1 MRPLSF
7 LAVVLPLALAA
18 PQRDRTFTLT
28 CLGPTCTY
36 YPPTVVTIP
45 TTMPGGQPIPRT
57 MTTITSSSLV
67 RTTRTPNPPPSSSS
81 RVPPRPSSTSPARQ
95 TSSPAKT
102 TAPAPS
108 KTTGVINGPSHWA
121 CPVPLYYQCGGYFD
135 GKPWTGCTKC
145 ASGAT
150 CLVQNGEFTLSVA
163 RIAIWGS
170 AELEGK

>member
-1 MRPLSF
+1 MH
-7 LAVVLPLALAA
+7 VLPSHRSHHTHDNAGRPAHSQDDDDDNFILFGPHNKGGYLS
-18 PQRDRTFTLT
+18 PFPLRY
-28 CLGPTCTY
+28 CLS
-36 YPPTVVTIP
+36 PPHLH
-45 TTMPGGQPIPRT
+45 QPILT
-57 MTTITSSSLV
+57 HLTTHQ
-67 RTTRTPNPPPSSSS
+67 TPNPPPSSSS